1 MSVVLK
7 EYGHTADGTPVQL
20 AILNNGQIEVH
31 ILSYAAAIQ
40 KLFVPDSKGRKVD
53 VVLVLTTWPA
63 MRQTAVRWVRL
74 WAGLPPDCRRALL

>member
-31 ILSYAAAIQ
+31 ILSYAAVI
-40 KLFVPDSKGRKVD
+40 
-53 VVLVLTTWPA
+53 
-63 MRQTAVRWVRL
+63 
-74 WAGLPPDCRRALL
+74 